1 MDKTL
6 LTREEN
12 SIRKA
17 LIKRAKIGSN
27 YSYTQLTEEVCPQFD
42 MDDPSDRGELG
53 HVLGNISRFEVE
65 HGRPM
70 LSAIVVRQDTRIQGG
85 GFFDLAEELGLMKA
99 TDTIEGFAVAENR
112 RVKLYWKS
120 HSDI

>member
-6 LTREEN
+6 LTQEEN
-12 SIRKA
+12 YVRKA
-17 LIKRAKIGSN
+17 LIKRAKIGGN
-27 YSYTQLTEEVCPQFD
+27 YSYKQLTDELYLQYD
-42 MDDPSDRGELG
+42 TANPSDRGELG
-53 HVLGNISRFEVE
+53 HILGNISRFEVE

-85 GFFDLAEELGLMKA
+85 GFFDLAEELGLLKA
-99 TDTIEGFAVAENR
+99 TDTIEGFAVSENR